1 MVNTKY
7 LEIDIMWPGISTFK
21 FIYLQN
27 LAWWTQMGTDTVPE
41 DSFYGM
47 VERYVTT
54 LSVITQLMLSA
65 GFLDVEATKAGQAE
79 TTGVYKTVI
88 T

>member
-1 MVNTKY
+1 
-7 LEIDIMWPGISTFK
+7 
-21 FIYLQN
+21 
-27 LAWWTQMGTDTVPE
+27 MGTDTVPE